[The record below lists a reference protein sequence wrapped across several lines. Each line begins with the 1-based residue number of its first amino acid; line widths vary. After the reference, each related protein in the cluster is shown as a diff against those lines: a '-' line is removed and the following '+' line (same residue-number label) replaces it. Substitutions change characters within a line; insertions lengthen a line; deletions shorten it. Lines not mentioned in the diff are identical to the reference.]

1 MAKSDP
7 RRFLDYLA
15 AERNAS
21 LLYRALADTVEGDRR
36 EALLELADIEDKHAE
51 HWAAKLVEHGID
63 APSPPASLDPNDAE
77 LLNRARALGIDGI
90 LETLEQTEAA
100 AEGMYDD
107 EPDALP
113 TMPRRSGRCVRI
125 NPRQSSPRGG
135 LSGRA
140 PARPGI
146 GSTAPGRRAPPSSA

>member
-51 HWAAKLVEHGID
+51 HWAAKLIEHGIE

-77 LLNRARALGIDGI
+77 LLNRALALGIDGAHHHGGGI
-90 LETLEQTEAA
+90 GQFGLTSLGQPLLEQG
-100 AEGMYDD
+100 EG
-107 EPDALP
+107 L
-113 TMPRRSGRCVRI
+113 GRQIDPV
-125 NPRQSSPRGG
+125 QS
-135 LSGRA
+135 
-140 PARPGI
+140 
-146 GSTAPGRRAPPSSA
+146 APGVFATQISNIHHLDFPSNK